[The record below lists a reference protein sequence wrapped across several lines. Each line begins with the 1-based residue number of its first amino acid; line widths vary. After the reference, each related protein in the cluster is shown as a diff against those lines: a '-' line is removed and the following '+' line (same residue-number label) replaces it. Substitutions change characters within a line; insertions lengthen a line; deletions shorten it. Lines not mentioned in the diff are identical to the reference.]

1 MRKIT
6 MNRLSISTVIS
17 LVLAPAGAFADSG
30 TNVGNY
36 VINADN
42 DGTHPGSEG
51 VYLDVGGG
59 TGYSRQRQVTVTS
72 NGTTIEDSLRV
83 NGGTT
88 VSSGG
93 LSVTGG
99 TDLNSGLNVDGATML
114 DQTTISGT
122 TSINGGGT
130 AATSLGANGNTTS
143 LLSNS
148 INVGHGAYATDV
160 NVGSATAGTNIDLSA
175 GGVHDNSVT
184 MSAGG
189 REGLRVYT
197 RVTTE
202 DGGTSTAVEINA
214 TAADPALK
222 EGADIHMNAADD
234 IEFMIGEDAEFT
246 VVRNFDVDAGNSV
259 DLDAANDVEIIA
271 GDKAAIRADRYYV
284 NVGDSDGNIGDAG
297 IAVAGNGESDRF
309 IADTNGLVR
318 LVNVDEED
326 VAGNTAAMVVQ
337 NPDSTNY
344 HGLVVQQGKT
354 TLSGG
359 TNSAS
364 LTLDDRGA
372 TFSDPAD
379 GRPIQVHG
387 VADGTAPF
395 DAVNVRQLY
404 SGLSTVLAATPEI
417 QLEPGKTGFGF
428 GVGAYGGY
436 SAVGLGFGHMY
447 GNGVVLT
454 GSVAKGA
461 HSETAARATVS
472 WTW

>member
-1 MRKIT
+1 
-6 MNRLSISTVIS
+6 MNKLQMTSTVAMA
-17 LVLAPAGAFADSG
+17 LVLLSAQSAFADINIDNQSRVAIRA
-30 TNVGNY
+30 NNDASDHEENIDFYVGN
-36 VINADN
+36 
-42 DGTHPGSEG
+42 GSEIEVTIHPDG
-51 VYLDVGGG
+51 MDVNSNFNVDGATTLD
-59 TGYSRQRQVTVTS
+59 Q
-72 NGTTIEDSLRV
+72 TTIDGSLSV
-83 NGGTT
+83 NGGA
-88 VSSGG
+88 
-93 LSVTGG
+93 
-99 TDLNSGLNVDGATML
+99 DLNSGLNVDGATTL
-114 DQTTISGT
+114 DQTTISGA
-122 TSINGGGT
+122 TSINGGGS
-130 AATSLGANGNTTS
+130 ASTSLGANGNTTS

-148 INVGHGAYATDV
+148 INVGGGAYATNV
-160 NVGSATAGTNIDLSA
+160 NVGSATAGTNVGLSA
-175 GGVHDNSVT
+175 GSADNNSVT
-184 MSAGG
+184 LSAGG
-189 REGLRVYT
+189 REGVRVYT
-197 RVTTE
+197 HVSTQ
-202 DGGTSTAVEINA
+202 DGGTNTAVEINA
-214 TAADPALK
+214 TAAVSSLK

-234 IEFMIGEDAEFT
+234 IEFVIGEDAEFT
-246 VVRNFDVDAGNSV
+246 VARNFDVV
-259 DLDAANDVEIIA
+259 A
-271 GDKAAIRADRYYV
+271 GDKAVIRADRYYV
-284 NVGDSDGNIGDAG
+284 NVGGDSNENIGDAG
-297 IAVAGNGESDRF
+297 IAVAGNGEEDRF
-309 IADTNGLVR
+309 VADTNGLVR
-318 LVNVDEED
+318 LVTADEQG

-379 GRPIQVHG
+379 GRPVQVHG

-436 SAVGLGFGHMY
+436 SAFGLGFGHMY

-461 HSETAARATVS
+461 HSETAARATIS